1 MPQRLV
7 PEAVTRGL
15 SNYVAR
21 LPDRYRD
28 AVPWRRAEQHVNV
41 IRHRIPLKQLDSLL
55 TTQLPEYLPDLMT
68 ESSIHDF
75 LADLRHNDHM
85 VLTRPLCVGLVVPM
99 FRDSSP
105 VPFGGLP
112 PGGLSYDKRKKR
124 ESLFNSHRQSGWIA
138 DLCLVEEFCKMEI
151 RLIFFKEIVGVISL
165 KKAHIPI
172 RKALTFSGGKITK
185 KIFPP

>member
-28 AVPWRRAEQHVNV
+28 PVPWRRAEQHVNV
-41 IRHRIPLKQLDSLL
+41 IRHRMPLKQLDSLL

-105 VPFGGLP
+105 VPFGAFLQEGCRMINARNGRAFSILTGKV
-112 PGGLSYDKRKKR
+112 GGLRIY
-124 ESLFNSHRQSGWIA
+124 
-138 DLCLVEEFCKMEI
+138 V
-151 RLIFFKEIVGVISL
+151 
-165 KKAHIPI
+165 
-172 RKALTFSGGKITK
+172 
-185 KIFPP
+185 